1 MSWTEQARTVLAR
14 IEATQTEAIGRAA
27 VIAAASI
34 GSGSV
39 MFASGTGHSRIAVEE
54 LFPRYGSFPGFYPL
68 VELST
73 TFHTQ
78 VVGNNGQRQAMFL
91 ERVEGLA
98 EQILANFE
106 LAPPQSMILFSASG
120 QNAVSI
126 ELAVL
131 ARAAGL
137 PVVGVTSLSE
147 YDASPPRHSS
157 GRKLADVVDVV
168 IDLCTPVG
176 DAMTT
181 VEGLSTPV
189 GPGTT
194 IAGTAVVNLLKVE
207 TARLLVAA
215 GTMPSV
221 LTSAAVVGAE
231 RSHVLF
237 EDAYLDQAERSAAV
251 LRTRRS
257 PQLPSAQLPSA
268 QPESTQP

>member
-1 MSWTEQARTVLAR
+1 MNWMKRAHEVLEV
-14 IEATQTEAIGRAA
+14 IEGTQTDN
-27 VIAAASI
+27 IAAAAAIAADSI
-34 GSGSV
+34 GAGSV

-91 ERVEGLA
+91 EKVEGLA
-98 EQILANFE
+98 AAILANFE

-120 QNAVSI
+120 QNAVAI
-126 ELAVL
+126 ELATIV
-131 ARAAGL
+131 REAGL
-137 PVVGVTSLSE
+137 PVVGVTSLAE
-147 YDASPPRHSS
+147 YGASAARHSS
-157 GRKLADVVDVV
+157 GKKLADVVDVV

-176 DAMTT
+176 DSLVTLD
-181 VEGLSTPV
+181 GLDTPI

-194 IAGTAVVNLLKVE
+194 LAGTAIVNAMKIE
-207 TARLLVAA
+207 TARLLLER
-215 GTMPSV
+215 GQLPSV
-221 LTSAAVVGAE
+221 LTSAAVIGAE
-231 RSHVLF
+231 RSHELF

-257 PQLPSAQLPSA
+257 RS
-268 QPESTQP
+268 

>member
-1 MSWTEQARTVLAR
+1 MSWAARAHQVLTQ
-14 IEATQTEAIGRAA
+14 IEVTQTEP
-27 VIAAASI
+27 IAAAAAIAADSI
-34 GSGSV
+34 GRGSV

-106 LAPPQSMILFSASG
+106 LARPQSMILFSASG
-120 QNAVSI
+120 QNAVAI
-126 ELAVL
+126 ELAEI

-137 PVVGVTSLSE
+137 PVVGVTSLAE
-147 YDASPPRHSS
+147 YAASPPRHSS
-157 GRKLADVVDVV
+157 GHKLANVVDVV
-168 IDLCTPVG
+168 IDLCTPAG
-176 DAMTT
+176 DALTT
-181 VEGLSTPV
+181 VDGLDTPV

-194 IAGTAVVNLLKVE
+194 LASAAVVNLLKIE
-207 TARLLVAA
+207 TARLLTAA
-215 GTMPSV
+215 GRMPSV
-221 LTSAAVVGAE
+221 LTSASVVGAG
-231 RSHVLF
+231 RSRELF

-251 LRTRRS
+251 LRTRR
-257 PQLPSAQLPSA
+257 PRGRTP
-268 QPESTQP
+268 

>member
-1 MSWTEQARTVLAR
+1 MCWTTQALELLLQ
-14 IEATQTEAIGRAA
+14 IEATQSEPIGRAA
-27 VIAAASI
+27 AIAAESI

-98 EQILANFE
+98 EQILANFA

-120 QNAVSI
+120 QNAVAI
-126 ELAVL
+126 ELARI
-131 ARAAGL
+131 ASAAGL
-137 PVVGVTSLSE
+137 AVVGVTSLAE
-147 YDASPPRHSS
+147 YAASPARHSS
-157 GRKLADVVDVV
+157 GLKLANVVDVV

-176 DAMTT
+176 DALSY
-181 VEGLSTPV
+181 VDGLDTPI

-194 IAGTAVVNLLKVE
+194 LASAAVVNLLKVE
-207 TARLLVAA
+207 TARLLIEA
-215 GTMPSV
+215 GQMPSV
-221 LTSAAVVGAE
+221 LTSAALVGAE
-231 RSHVLF
+231 RSSALF

-257 PQLPSAQLPSA
+257 PGPMA
-268 QPESTQP
+268 

>member
-1 MSWTEQARTVLAR
+1 MSWTTKAHEILETIERTQTPAIEQA
-14 IEATQTEAIGRAA
+14 AA
-27 VIAAASI
+27 IAADSI
-34 GSGSV
+34 GQGSV

-98 EQILANFE
+98 ATILANFE
-106 LAPPQSMILFSASG
+106 IAPPQSMILISASG
-120 QNAVSI
+120 QNAVAI
-126 ELAVL
+126 ELATI

-137 PVVGVTSLSE
+137 PVVGVTSLAE
-147 YDASPPRHSS
+147 YGASAPRHSS
-157 GRKLADVVDVV
+157 GQKLADVVDVV

-176 DAMTT
+176 DAVCTLD
-181 VEGLSTPV
+181 GLDTPV
-189 GPGTT
+189 GPSTT
-194 IAGTAVVNLLKVE
+194 LAGTAIVNTLKVE
-207 TARLLVAA
+207 TAKILSARGQL
-215 GTMPSV
+215 PSV

-231 RSHVLF
+231 RSQELF

-251 LRTRRS
+251 LRTRRLV
-257 PQLPSAQLPSA
+257 P
-268 QPESTQP
+268 